1 MDRERCSAA
10 GSVEKWVKKS
20 REALDLFY
28 AYAFCDVVVTARQ
41 SSRSLKTR
49 HMDRF
54 IHTRMTSVI
63 VLPIYFRNVEKFSYN
78 DIL

>member
-28 AYAFCDVVVTARQ
+28 AYAILRCRRYSTVVIAQSEDETYGSIYTHSNDKCHSTAY
-41 SSRSLKTR
+41 L
-49 HMDRF
+49 
-54 IHTRMTSVI
+54 
-63 VLPIYFRNVEKFSYN
+63 FS
-78 DIL
+78 